1 MEEEK
6 KLMFGVTLKHMNTF
20 DMALL
25 KLAIIS
31 FVLFVVSLWSEFANW
46 VMNTNWVWFLVAWI
60 VFMIRPVIRAWK
72 K

>member
-1 MEEEK
+1 MEDEK
-6 KLMFGVTLKHMNTF
+6 RLIFGVTLKYLKTF

-31 FVLFVVSLWSEFANW
+31 FVLFVVSAWPAFANW
-46 VMNTNWVWFLVAWI
+46 VINTHWVWFFIAWI
-60 VFMIRPVIRAWK
+60 IFMIMPVMKLWK